1 MKYVIKHTC
10 FTLNFTNKFLLC
22 ESKRKKA
29 ESETQAEVRWR
40 FRAFFYLLKMEN
52 YFLLTF

>member
-1 MKYVIKHTC
+1 MFKYMKYVIKHTC

-40 FRAFFYLLKMEN
+40 FRAFFIC
-52 YFLLTF
+52 